1 MNLTDITF
9 ASLYFNFI
17 LNGNPLFQRTNGD
30 ITYIFI
36 RDTVLEVPIRP
47 PNIADCLTFSRLL
60 NSTPTVY
67 LSLPPKIKLS
77 FHTQSSEKK
86 GKEKHQHS
94 LAFIKMSTVYIISS
108 AICDVQNISFNRI
121 CNNNHGNTSDLEFQN
136 IILCKYLNF

>member
-67 LSLPPKIKLS
+67 LSLPPKIKFSL
-77 FHTQSSEKK
+77 HTYPLQKK
-86 GKEKHQHS
+86 KRKRKT
-94 LAFIKMSTVYIISS
+94 LAFSRFHQNEHSVY
-108 AICDVQNISFNRI
+108 NI
-121 CNNNHGNTSDLEFQN
+121 
-136 IILCKYLNF
+136 